1 MLDLESWL
9 ERFARGLRET
19 FGERVWFAGLQGSHA
34 RGEATESSDI
44 DLVVVLDELSAE
56 DIASYDAMLDSLDH
70 RELVC
75 GFLSGKEELLHW
87 EPSELFQFC
96 RDTKPL
102 IGSLDEVLALVGPGD
117 IDRAIRTGACGVY
130 HACVHNML
138 YEKDEGI
145 LRGLYKTATFVIR
158 AAAFRHTGKYCS
170 RLDELLR
177 HADAGDREIV
187 QVYLAMK
194 ADAPVDLVHASKML
208 FSWAKEMIVQKD
220 GWDFRFSGGSSARR
234 RP

>member
-1 MLDLESWL
+1 MVELEPWL
-9 ERFARGLRET
+9 KRFTQVLRKT
-19 FGERVWFAGLQGSHA
+19 FGNRVWFAGLQGSYA

-44 DLVVVLDELSAE
+44 DLVVILDKLTVE

-70 RELVC
+70 RNLVC

-96 RDTKPL
+96 RDTKPV
-102 IGSLDEVLALVGPGD
+102 IGTLDEVLSVVRPED
-117 IDRAIRTGACGVY
+117 IGRAIRTGACGVY

-145 LRGLYKTATFVIR
+145 LRGLYKTATFAIR
-158 AAAFRHTGKYCS
+158 AATYRRTGNYCT

-177 HADAGDREIV
+177 EADASDREIV
-187 QVYLAMK
+187 QAYLAMK
-194 ADAPVDLVHASKML
+194 AGDSVDFAQASKTL
-208 FSWAKEMIVQKD
+208 FAWAKETILRV
-220 GWDFRFSGGSSARR
+220 
-234 RP
+234 